1 MPILEN
7 MQNNSD
13 IHFWWDPKRYNHFR
27 RQFISL
33 SYKAKTIS
41 ATESSIH
48 VPRYFPTDLKIYL
61 YTLCTNVYGS
71 VFITITNWKQI
82 GRL

>member
-7 MQNNSD
+7 MQNNND

-61 YTLCTNVYGS
+61 YTNFAQMFMA
-71 VFITITNWKQI
+71 VFS
-82 GRL
+82 